1 MAHVVKC
8 PYCGKTFDRDKYAD
22 FVQVSARRYAHT
34 ECHNQRLAQMSQEEK
49 DLMALEEYIK
59 SLLGL
64 DSINARVRKQINDY
78 KNNQNYSYTVILKA
92 LTYFYEVKG
101 NSTEKANGG
110 IGIVP
115 YVYQDAYNY
124 YYALWLANQRNE
136 DKDLMAYKPRTI
148 EIKITSPE
156 REPMRKKRFS
166 FLDEDEVNADGE

>member
-34 ECHNQRLAQMSQEEK
+34 ECHNQHLAQMSQEEK

-78 KNNQNYSYTVILKA
+78 KNNQNYSYTGILKA

-101 NSTEKANGG
+101 NSIEKANGG

-124 YYALWLANQRNE
+124 YYHIWMAKQTNE
-136 DKDLMAYKPRTI
+136 VKPI
-148 EIKITSPE
+148 EQYSAPPARVIVIPPPKRVE
-156 REPMRKKRFS
+156 KKRKLFS
-166 FLDEDEVNADGE
+166 FLDEEE